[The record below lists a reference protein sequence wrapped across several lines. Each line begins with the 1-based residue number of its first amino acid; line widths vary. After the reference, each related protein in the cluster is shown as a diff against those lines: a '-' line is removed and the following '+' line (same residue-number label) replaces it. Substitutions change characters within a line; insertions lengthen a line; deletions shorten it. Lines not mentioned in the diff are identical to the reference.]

1 MTSYDY
7 PLVTWINIGLHR
19 DSLHAALESIRAGK
33 PLDRS
38 LTKEAP
44 SNKKYLEK
52 ILREEVLKQFKDPRR
67 PLLEVILN
75 SVDAKPRNFDKQYEV
90 DIRVGRYKFS
100 AADNGRGMNPED
112 ILRLLI
118 IPFSSDK
125 NPLEDIGRF
134 GVGFLST
141 FNYCLKDP
149 GNKVI
154 VDTSAAEEHTLAQFY
169 AAGKTVGDL
178 RMSLRHENKT
188 RKPGP
193 SVTSKTR
200 ITEKAEMQLYII
212 EQLKGFPAYQAR
224 IMVNKCLVNEDD
236 HGVWYSESVDFK
248 LLGRDLTQEV
258 GVKVYDIDLDKDLT
272 DDILMQILH
281 HPLIYLTS
289 QGVNVKSVSSIGHGA
304 TISFPPAVQLV
315 EGRDEFKI
323 DANHRLAVQAT
334 FRALEKY
341 VREKHMLARK
351 ITPDAFIELTELIP
365 SVMSALEM
373 KKLEEIKN
381 IEELCSILLPGKEYV
396 MTTSA
401 YKNTRPFFDAS
412 FEELSFPTST
422 TALSYWQELFK
433 GHDLLLRELITTTA
447 ASLTP
452 NEFEE
457 ELMENQYELQN
468 LQHLS
473 AIVSKVSEIVQKYRR
488 IKLVEVPQYGES
500 ALYFSEDQCDLYIN
514 LLHPH
519 AQGER
524 NPLKIYSILSDYFS
538 HHTARNKHGFKK
550 AEEAEKELH
559 QQLGTMSGIPAV
571 WWQRRGER
579 QYR

>member
-178 RMSLRHENKT
+178 RMSLRHENKS
-188 RKPGP
+188 RKTGT
-193 SVTSKTR
+193 SVTIKTR
-200 ITEKAEMQLYII
+200 ITEKAETQLYII

-236 HGVWYSESVDFK
+236 HGVWYS
-248 LLGRDLTQEV
+248 
-258 GVKVYDIDLDKDLT
+258 
-272 DDILMQILH
+272 
-281 HPLIYLTS
+281 
-289 QGVNVKSVSSIGHGA
+289 
-304 TISFPPAVQLV
+304 
-315 EGRDEFKI
+315 
-323 DANHRLAVQAT
+323 
-334 FRALEKY
+334 
-341 VREKHMLARK
+341 
-351 ITPDAFIELTELIP
+351 
-365 SVMSALEM
+365 
-373 KKLEEIKN
+373 
-381 IEELCSILLPGKEYV
+381 
-396 MTTSA
+396 
-401 YKNTRPFFDAS
+401 
-412 FEELSFPTST
+412 
-422 TALSYWQELFK
+422 
-433 GHDLLLRELITTTA
+433 
-447 ASLTP
+447 
-452 NEFEE
+452 
-457 ELMENQYELQN
+457 
-468 LQHLS
+468 
-473 AIVSKVSEIVQKYRR
+473 
-488 IKLVEVPQYGES
+488 
-500 ALYFSEDQCDLYIN
+500 
-514 LLHPH
+514 
-519 AQGER
+519 
-524 NPLKIYSILSDYFS
+524 
-538 HHTARNKHGFKK
+538 
-550 AEEAEKELH
+550 
-559 QQLGTMSGIPAV
+559 
-571 WWQRRGER
+571 
-579 QYR
+579 